1 MQFYNGAYY
10 IVDQLNLNTSYNAT
24 VGKIIPVGN
33 IVVDNPANSAKGAF
47 YNITFIVEDSVP
59 MAG

>member
-1 MQFYNGAYY
+1 MQYYNGAYY

-47 YNITFIVEDSVP
+47 YNITFIVED
-59 MAG
+59 